1 VIVNFTSKPGSK
13 INRKKVRSPMQTG
26 HMGSSVDPTGGV
38 VATSEEGV
46 YCTAAINRTWQ
57 TSPYT
62 MEQE

>member
-1 VIVNFTSKPGSK
+1 
-13 INRKKVRSPMQTG
+13 MQTG

-57 TSPYT
+57 TSPS
-62 MEQE
+62 EDENLQPLRSR